1 MVFKSKILIAA
12 AGYILLSAT
21 VVRAQLITGSVG
33 EMDEAGKKELSLPGA
48 TVHIAGTDSAAV
60 TDADGKFSLR
70 VSGELPVILVASYI
84 GYQNDTM
91 QAMNNGPI
99 QFLLQRAIELK
110 EVNVTATQQSLGIS
124 RISTINTEKITEK
137 EILKAACCN
146 LSESFETNPT
156 VNVAYSDA
164 VTGAKEI
171 QMLGLSGI
179 YSQLLTENIPDM
191 RGIAASYGLTFIP
204 GPWMESIQVTK
215 GTGSVLNGYESTSG
229 QLNVEFKKP
238 QEAETPRFYL
248 NLFGEANSN
257 MELNTFFKKKLD
269 DRWSSILMLHGNYM
283 NRTMDNND
291 DGFHDLPH
299 SKQVNVYNRWQYN
312 SGNKMEA
319 QIGLKFLADQ
329 RNGGQIHSEP
339 DGQVDPHHVYLVDI
353 FNRRVEAFG
362 KLGLVYPEKP
372 SKSIGNIVSVQ
383 YHDLDALIG
392 LKTYDATE
400 KTLYYQ
406 SIYQNILG
414 TTDHQYKTGV
424 SFQYDRLDETYQSVQ
439 SVRSRS
445 VAGVFVEYTYSFLD
459 KFKAVAGM
467 RGDYNSKYNF
477 IFTPRLHLKYNFTEL
492 AIVRAS
498 AGKSFREP
506 YLIAD
511 NLGVMASSKY
521 LSLNSV
527 IDPEVAW
534 NYGLNYTQGFILKDR
549 EGTFNVDFYRT
560 DFTDQLIVDRY
571 SDSLNVRFYNLQGS
585 SYSNSFQ
592 VSLSYEFLE
601 RLDFRLAYKIDDVKS
616 TYNGKLQTKPLI
628 PKNRILFNVAYM
640 TANEHWKFDGTLNWV
655 GTQQLANTTTDPEFG
670 KMPSQSPS
678 YSLVNF
684 QVTKVFRYF
693 EVYGGS
699 ENVLDFTQEH
709 PIIAASAPFSTAFDA
724 TNVWGPIDGIRIYA
738 GLRYQIK

>member
-1 MVFKSKILIAA
+1 MVFKKIILIAA
-12 AGYILLSAT
+12 TGYILLSAT
-21 VVRAQLITGSVG
+21 VVRAQLVTGSVS
-33 EMDEAGKKELSLPGA
+33 EMDESGKTELSLPGA
-48 TVHIAGTDSAAV
+48 TVHISGTDSAASA
-60 TDADGKFSLR
+60 DADGKFSLR
-70 VSGELPVILVASYI
+70 ISGDFPVTLVASFI
-84 GYQNDTM
+84 GYQNDT
-91 QAMNNGPI
+91 AMIMNSGPVK
-99 QFLLQRAIELK
+99 FLLRRSVELK
-110 EVNVTATQQSLGIS
+110 EVNITANQQSLGIS
-124 RISTINTEKITEK
+124 KISVLNTEKITEK

-238 QEAETPRFYL
+238 QAEETPRFYL

-257 MELNTFFKKKLD
+257 MELNTFFKKKLN

-283 NRTMDNND
+283 DRTIDNNG

-299 SKQVNVYNRWQYN
+299 SKQINVYNRWQYN
-312 SGNKMEA
+312 SGKKMEA
-319 QIGLKFLADQ
+319 QIGLKFLADK
-329 RNGGQIHSEP
+329 RHGGQIHSEP
-339 DGQVDPHHVYLVDI
+339 NNQVDPHHVYLVDI

-372 SKSIGNIVSVQ
+372 SKSLGNIVSFQ
-383 YHDLDALIG
+383 YHDLDAVIG
-392 LKTYDATE
+392 LKNYDASE
-400 KTLYYQ
+400 KTVYYQ
-406 SIYQNILG
+406 SIYQNIIG
-414 TTDHQYKTGV
+414 TTDHEYKTGI
-424 SFQYDRLDETYQSVQ
+424 SFQYDRLDETYQSIQ
-439 SVRSRS
+439 SVRARS

-467 RGDYNSKYNF
+467 REDYNSKYDF

-521 LSLNSV
+521 LMLNSV
-527 IDPEVAW
+527 IDPEIAW

-560 DFTDQLIVDRY
+560 DFTNQLIVDRY
-571 SDSLNVRFYNLQGS
+571 SDSLNVRFSNLEGT

-592 VSLSYEFLE
+592 VSLSYEFIE
-601 RLDFRLAYKIDDVKS
+601 RLELRLAYKVDDVKS

-628 PKNRILFNVAYM
+628 PKERILFNVAYM
-640 TANEHWKFDGTLNWV
+640 TENEHWKFDGTLNWV
-655 GTQQLANTTTDPEFG
+655 GTQQLASTTTDPEFG

-684 QVTKVFRYF
+684 QVTKVFRHF
-693 EVYGGS
+693 ELYGGS

-709 PIIAASAPFSTAFDA
+709 PIIAASEPFSAAFDA
-724 TNVWGPIDGIRIYA
+724 TNVWGPVDGIRIYA